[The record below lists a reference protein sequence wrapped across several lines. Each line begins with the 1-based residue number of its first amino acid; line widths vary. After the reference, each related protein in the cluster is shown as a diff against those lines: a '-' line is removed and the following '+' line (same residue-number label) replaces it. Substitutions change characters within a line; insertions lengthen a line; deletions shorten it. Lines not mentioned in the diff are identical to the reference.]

1 MNRYLF
7 FDLDGTLT
15 DPFEGITRSVEYAL
29 NRYGITVDDRRTL
42 EPFIGP
48 PLADSFIKYY
58 GFSRKKAF
66 EAIDVYRE
74 RFRDIGIF
82 ENEMYDGVPEMLATL
97 QDAGAEIVLA
107 TSKPRIFA
115 ERILDHFDLTKYFTF
130 IDGSELDGTRVKKDE
145 VITHAIESLGCARSD
160 AIMIGDRLH
169 DIEGAKKN
177 KLKSIGILWGYGSR
191 EELTK
196 AGADHIFDSIKALTE
211 FLLDWITQ
219 K

>member
-1 MNRYLF
+1 MSRYLF

-42 EPFIGP
+42 APFIGP

-58 GFSRKKAF
+58 DFSREKAF

-74 RFRDIGIF
+74 RFRDIGLF
-82 ENEMYDGVPEMLATL
+82 ENEMYDGIPEMLSTL

-107 TSKPRIFA
+107 TSKPRVFA
-115 ERILDHFDLTKYFTF
+115 ERILDHFDLTKYFTS
-130 IDGSELDGTRVKKDE
+130 IYGSELDGTRVKKDE
-145 VITHAIESLGCARSD
+145 VIAHAIESLGCARSD

-211 FLLDWITQ
+211 FLLDWITH